1 MRNLLTEVSKM
12 KNMMGLTEAE
22 KPKYSP
28 EVKSL
33 VAVLKDNKVYSAQIQ
48 KFINKIEE
56 YSKDGLVDF
65 GLVTRGILKTLKL
78 KGNKDINIFEFFKQ
92 LTKSLEK
99 RKTKKEVVSPEEE
112 PSILDKDIYKKELFF
127 LQVEL
132 LKLQE
137 WLKQTGKT
145 VIIVFEGRD
154 SAGKGSTIKKFTE
167 NLNPRYYKVI
177 ALGIPTPDERKNWW
191 DRYRNQIEKG
201 KINFFD
207 RSWYNRGLVEPVM
220 GYGSSEEYE
229 DFMDNVQDFEESL
242 VIDGDYLFK
251 LWFSIDKET
260 QAKRF
265 DFRQKSPL
273 KYWKYSENDEKMQDV
288 WEKFTEYKQK
298 LFDKTSTVN
307 HPWVVLDSNDKKIS
321 GLNSIRYVLQN
332 IPYTNKDEDVL
343 NKDFPEAMTVLKP
356 NINEQSVFDDINKT
370 MGFNQSNKEPNFMD
384 KWSSMA
390 PPKDQ
395 MKPDSGGVVS
405 DINKTIKSGLETAK
419 KSLDKKSSN
428 PNDVEVRT
436 VSNKLRQFIKCSE
449 GGDKEKKCEPALTS
463 YRFPGEKY
471 DTVGWGHYGEDVS
484 NSYKKITKSVAED
497 LFNKDIEKNTGC
509 VTRMLDRWKSQ
520 GLKTYKLTQ
529 GQFDAI
535 VSYTFNSGCGGSGDP
550 EHPGLLGSKF
560 IQQTK
565 LGNHEKAAEILKNEN
580 IIQPGHKVRRE
591 KESNMYK
598 GIYS

>member
-12 KNMMGLTEAE
+12 KNMMGLQEAD

-28 EVKSL
+28 EVKTL
-33 VAVLKDNKVYSAQIQ
+33 INFLKDNEVYSAQIQ
-48 KFINKIEE
+48 KFINKIDDFL
-56 YSKDGLVDF
+56 KDGLVDF
-65 GLVTRGILKTLKL
+65 GLITRGVLKTLKL
-78 KGNKDINIFEFFKQ
+78 KGNKDINVFEYFKQ

-99 RKTKKEVVSPEEE
+99 RKTKKEVVNPEEE
-112 PSILDKDIYKKELFF
+112 PSILDKDIYKKEIFF

-191 DRYRNQIEKG
+191 DRYSNQIERG

-242 VIDGDYLFK
+242 VVDGDYLFK

-307 HPWVVLDSNDKKIS
+307 HPWVILDANDKKIS

-332 IPYTNKDEDVL
+332 IPYTNKDEDIL

-356 NINEQSVFDDINKT
+356 NINEQSWVDTIKSIGNTSQK
-370 MGFNQSNKEPNFMD
+370 QEPNFMD

-395 MKPDSGGVVS
+395 MTPNSGGVI
-405 DINKTIKSGLETAK
+405 DTIKTGTEKIAK
-419 KSLDKKSSN
+419 IAKEKSSN
-428 PNDVEVRT
+428 SNTSQLPTGVSDNLVDFVGKIEFFVPCVYDDAKGSKCIRGESDCCLKGRT
-436 VSNKLRQFIKCSE
+436 PSGTPTIGYGTVYYPDGKKVTPKDPSITKDKAKVYLKTTLNKLANKLLALYPNLNQKQVDALSSLCYQVGFAGCTTKAPKLSSSLKINPNSSSIKINFLDFS
-449 GGDKEKKCEPALTS
+449 
-463 YRFPGEKY
+463 
-471 DTVGWGHYGEDVS
+471 H
-484 NSYKKITKSVAED
+484 
-497 LFNKDIEKNTGC
+497 KD
-509 VTRMLDRWKSQ
+509 
-520 GLKTYKLTQ
+520 
-529 GQFDAI
+529 
-535 VSYTFNSGCGGSGDP
+535 
-550 EHPGLLGSKF
+550 
-560 IQQTK
+560 
-565 LGNHEKAAEILKNEN
+565 
-580 IIQPGHKVRRE
+580 RRE
-591 KESNMYK
+591 KEWKIYSQ

>member
-1 MRNLLTEVSKM
+1 MRNLLTEVNKI
-12 KNMMGLTEAE
+12 KNNMGLTEAD

-65 GLVTRGILKTLKL
+65 GLLTRGILKTLKL
-78 KGNKDINIFEFFKQ
+78 KGNKDINVFEFFKQ

-112 PSILDKDIYKKELFF
+112 PSILDKDIYKKEIFF

-177 ALGIPTPDERKNWW
+177 ALGIPTPEERKNWW
-191 DRYRNQIEKG
+191 DRYSNQIEKG

-229 DFMDNVQDFEESL
+229 DFMDNVQNFEETL
-242 VIDGDYLFK
+242 VVDGDYLFK

-356 NINEQSVFDDINKT
+356 NINEQSVFDDVNKI
-370 MGFNQSNKEPNFMD
+370 MGIKPNQNSDTFWDDVNKLTGASD
-384 KWSSMA
+384 KS
-390 PPKDQ
+390 KE
-395 MKPDSGGVVS
+395 GVIDGAKKMV
-405 DINKTIKSGLETAK
+405 KTIKPIEKDNLTKDDLIVAATIWGEARGEGSEGMKAVANVIRNRADSLK
-419 KSLDKKSSN
+419 KSPKDVVLQKKQFSIW
-428 PNDVEVRT
+428 NDT
-436 VSNKLRQFIKCSE
+436 TTDNFLNKI
-449 GGDKEKKCEPALTS
+449 
-463 YRFPGEKY
+463 
-471 DTVGWGHYGEDVS
+471 
-484 NSYKKITKSVAED
+484 NKS
-497 LFNKDIEKNTGC
+497 
-509 VTRMLDRWKSQ
+509 
-520 GLKTYKLTQ
+520 
-529 GQFDAI
+529 
-535 VSYTFNSGCGGSGDP
+535 
-550 EHPGLLGSKF
+550 
-560 IQQTK
+560 
-565 LGNHEKAAEILKNEN
+565 ILKNPKDGSSWETAQN
-580 IIQPGHKVRRE
+580 LVKNYIKKKGTDNTKGAEFYHTTSIKPSWDYSKLKYTTTIGNHKF
-591 KESNMYK
+591 YK
-598 GIYS
+598 PIV

>member
-1 MRNLLTEVSKM
+1 MRNLLTEVSKI
-12 KNMMGLTEAE
+12 KNNMGLQEAN

-28 EVKSL
+28 EVNSL
-33 VAVLKDNKVYSAQIQ
+33 IELLKDNKVYSAQIQ
-48 KFINKIEE
+48 QFINKIDNFL
-56 YSKDGLVDF
+56 KDGLVDF
-65 GLVTRGILKTLKL
+65 GLITRGVLKTLKL
-78 KGNKDINIFEFFKQ
+78 KGNKDINVFEYFKQ

-99 RKTKKEVVSPEEE
+99 RKNKKEIVSPEEE
-112 PSILDKDIYKKELFF
+112 PSILDKDIYKKEIFF

-191 DRYRNQIEKG
+191 DRYSNQIERG

-242 VIDGDYLFK
+242 VVDGDYLFK

-343 NKDFPEAMTVLKP
+343 NKDFPEAMTVLRP
-356 NINEQSVFDDINKT
+356 NINEQSLLDT
-370 MGFNQSNKEPNFMD
+370 
-384 KWSSMA
+384 WSSMA

-395 MKPDSGGVVS
+395 MKKDSDGAL
-405 DINKTIKSGLETAK
+405 DDAMKMIKTTINNTNNINKDNLDEVIGCSGYGPSTPQFKLAK
-419 KSLDKKSSN
+419 VIAQKEGWNKNGNNGKGSRSYRNNNPGNLDYQDTFKLID
-428 PNDVEVRT
+428 NDVT
-436 VSNKLRQFIKCSE
+436 
-449 GGDKEKKCEPALTS
+449 KETTLDGKVG
-463 YRFPGEKY
+463 RFAKFSSP
-471 DTVGWGHYGEDVS
+471 
-484 NSYKKITKSVAED
+484 
-497 LFNKDIEKNTGC
+497 C
-509 VTRMLDRWKSQ
+509 
-520 GLKTYKLTQ
+520 
-529 GQFDAI
+529 
-535 VSYTFNSGCGGSGDP
+535 
-550 EHPGLLGSKF
+550 LGSKALIEQKIIKWSKGEMPDYGQAPNYDKGQTPTLKQFMYTYAPPTENDTTKYIKF
-560 IQQTK
+560 ILTSLNNPK
-565 LGNHEKAAEILKNEN
+565 FNEN
-580 IIQPGHKVRRE
+580 TLMKDILRF
-591 KESNMYK
+591 
-598 GIYS
+598 

>member
-1 MRNLLTEVSKM
+1 MRNLLTEVSKI
-12 KNMMGLTEAE
+12 KNNMGLTEAD

-33 VAVLKDNKVYSAQIQ
+33 VAILKDNKVYSAQIQ

-56 YSKDGLVDF
+56 YSKEGLVAF
-65 GLVTRGILKTLKL
+65 KL
-78 KGNKDINIFEFFKQ
+78 KGNKDINVFEFFKQ

-112 PSILDKDIYKKELFF
+112 PSILDKDIYKKEIFF

-242 VIDGDYLFK
+242 VVDGDYLFK

-332 IPYTNKDEDVL
+332 IPYDNKDEDVL

-356 NINEQSVFDDINKT
+356 NVNEQSVFDDVNKI
-370 MGFNQSNKEPNFMD
+370 MGIKQNQNSDTFWDDVNKLTGASD
-384 KWSSMA
+384 KS
-390 PPKDQ
+390 KE
-395 MKPDSGGVVS
+395 GVIDGAKKMV
-405 DINKTIKSGLETAK
+405 KTIKPIEKDNLTKDDLIVAATIWGEARGEGSEGMKAVANVIRNRADSLK
-419 KSLDKKSSN
+419 KSPKDVVLQKKQFSIW
-428 PNDVEVRT
+428 NDT
-436 VSNKLRQFIKCSE
+436 TTDNFLNKI
-449 GGDKEKKCEPALTS
+449 
-463 YRFPGEKY
+463 
-471 DTVGWGHYGEDVS
+471 
-484 NSYKKITKSVAED
+484 NKS
-497 LFNKDIEKNTGC
+497 
-509 VTRMLDRWKSQ
+509 
-520 GLKTYKLTQ
+520 
-529 GQFDAI
+529 
-535 VSYTFNSGCGGSGDP
+535 
-550 EHPGLLGSKF
+550 
-560 IQQTK
+560 
-565 LGNHEKAAEILKNEN
+565 ILKNPKDGSAWETAQN
-580 IIQPGHKVRRE
+580 LVKNYIKKKGTDNTKGAEFYHTTSIKPSWDYSKLKYTTTIGNHKF
-591 KESNMYK
+591 YK
-598 GIYS
+598 PIV

>member
-12 KNMMGLTEAE
+12 KNMMGLEEAA

-33 VAVLKDNKVYSAQIQ
+33 IELLKDNKVYSAQIQ

-56 YSKDGLVDF
+56 YSKEGLVDF
-65 GLVTRGILKTLKL
+65 GLLTRGVGKTLKL
-78 KGNKDINIFEFFKQ
+78 KGSKDINIFEFFKQ

-112 PSILDKDIYKKELFF
+112 PSILDKDIYKKEIFF

-191 DRYRNQIEKG
+191 DRYSNQIEKG

-242 VIDGDYLFK
+242 VVDGDYLFK

-332 IPYTNKDEDVL
+332 IPYANKDEDVL
-343 NKDFPEAMTVLKP
+343 NKDFPEAMTVLRP
-356 NINEQSVFDDINKT
+356 NINEQSLWDDVNRIAGVKPNQNSDTFWDNVNKLT
-370 MGFNQSNKEPNFMD
+370 SPGNKSD
-384 KWSSMA
+384 
-390 PPKDQ
+390 
-395 MKPDSGGVVS
+395 GVI
-405 DINKTIKSGLETAK
+405 DTAK
-419 KSLDKKSSN
+419 KMMKTTTPKEGSYATRCSSKAIEYIKKQEGFRKDAYQDSKGIWTIGYGQTKINGRPVRPGDRIEEPEASRKVN
-428 PNDVEVRT
+428 NYVET
-436 VSNKLRQFIKCSE
+436 IIQPEILSY
-449 GGDKEKKCEPALTS
+449 GG
-463 YRFPGEKY
+463 
-471 DTVGWGHYGEDVS
+471 GH
-484 NSYKKITKSVAED
+484 N
-497 LFNKDIEKNTGC
+497 
-509 VTRMLDRWKSQ
+509 
-520 GLKTYKLTQ
+520 KLTQ
-529 GQFDAI
+529 NQFDALCSLKYNFGGYAKSDLRGAI
-535 VSYTFNSGCGGSGDP
+535 QINPNPNKNPEIKKHFTTGWKDAILLDRRTSEYDLYAKGDYTPYNQ
-550 EHPGLLGSKF
+550 K
-560 IQQTK
+560 
-565 LGNHEKAAEILKNEN
+565 
-580 IIQPGHKVRRE
+580 
-591 KESNMYK
+591 
-598 GIYS
+598 

>member
-12 KNMMGLTEAE
+12 KNIMGLTEAD

-65 GLVTRGILKTLKL
+65 GLLTRGILKTLKL
-78 KGNKDINIFEFFKQ
+78 KGNKDINVFEFFKQ

-112 PSILDKDIYKKELFF
+112 PSILDKDIYKKEIFF

-191 DRYRNQIEKG
+191 DRYSNQIERG

-242 VIDGDYLFK
+242 VVDGDYLFK

-343 NKDFPEAMTVLKP
+343 NKDFPEAMTVLRP
-356 NINEQSVFDDINKT
+356 NINEQSVFDDIRKISG
-370 MGFNQSNKEPNFMD
+370 MQPSKQEPNFMD
-384 KWSSMA
+384 TWSSMGQ
-390 PPKDQ
+390 PKDQ
-395 MKPDSGGVVS
+395 MKPNSGGVVDS
-405 DINKTIKSGLETAK
+405 VKDGAK
-419 KSLDKKSSN
+419 KIAKIAKEKSSEKSSN
-428 PNDVEVRT
+428 SNNVEVRT
-436 VSNKLRQFIKCSE
+436 VSNKLKQFIKCSE
-449 GGDKEKKCEPALTS
+449 GDKKQRCEPVLSS
-463 YRFPGEKY
+463 YRIPGEKH
-471 DTVGWGHYGEDVS
+471 DTVGWGHYGEDVDK
-484 NSYKKITKSVAED
+484 SYKKITDNVAED
-497 LFNKDIEKNTGC
+497 LFNKDIEENTGC
-509 VTRMLDRWKSQ
+509 VNRMLDRWKAE
-520 GLKTYKLTQ
+520 GLQTYKLTQ
-529 GQFDAI
+529 GQFDAL
-535 VSYTFNSGCGGSGDP
+535 VSYTFNSGCGG
-550 EHPGLLGSKF
+550 LLKSKF

-565 LGNHEKAAEILKNEN
+565 LGNHEKAAEILRTEN
-580 IIQPGHKVRRE
+580 IIQPGHKPRRE